1 LRIGYVSPNFREHCQ
16 SLFTLPLFSK
26 HDHERF
32 EIICYAGFQIAD
44 ETTQRLRGMV
54 DGWRDT
60 ARMDDAAVAEL
71 VREDGIDILVDL
83 TMHMTNGRPMLFAR
97 KPAPVQVAWLAYP
110 GTTGLAAIDYRLTD
124 PHLDPAGEQDDH
136 YAEKSWRLPDTFW
149 CYDPGSAEPA
159 VNDLPALTRG
169 VVTFGCLNNFC
180 KVSDRALA
188 LWGAVLAAVPKSR
201 LVLLAPAGAA
211 RQRVLATLAGCGIE
225 SGRIEFV
232 GRQPRGAYLRTYHQI
247 DIGLDT
253 VPYNGHTTSLDCYF
267 MGVPVVTLVG
277 RTVVGRA
284 GLSQLTNLG
293 LSELVGRTEGDF
305 VRIAVDLAGDL
316 PRLAQLRAGLRDRM
330 RRSPLMDAARF
341 ARGVE
346 AAYREMW
353 RRWCE
358 TGAGA

>member
-1 LRIGYVSPNFREHCQ
+1 
-16 SLFTLPLFSK
+16 
-26 HDHERF
+26 
-32 EIICYAGFQIAD
+32 
-44 ETTQRLRGMV
+44 
-54 DGWRDT
+54 
-60 ARMDDAAVAEL
+60 
-71 VREDGIDILVDL
+71 
-83 TMHMTNGRPMLFAR
+83 
-97 KPAPVQVAWLAYP
+97 
-110 GTTGLAAIDYRLTD
+110 
-124 PHLDPAGEQDDH
+124 
-136 YAEKSWRLPDTFW
+136 
-149 CYDPGSAEPA
+149 
-159 VNDLPALTRG
+159 
-169 VVTFGCLNNFC
+169 
-180 KVSDRALA
+180 
-188 LWGAVLAAVPKSR
+188 
-201 LVLLAPAGAA
+201 
-211 RQRVLATLAGCGIE
+211 
-225 SGRIEFV
+225 
-232 GRQPRGAYLRTYHQI
+232 
-247 DIGLDT
+247 
-253 VPYNGHTTSLDCYF
+253 